1 MGWYLLGLFILERY
15 MKETK
20 VVRISSRVLL
30 LAVASVLGL
39 STHSVA
45 YAEEGARVL
54 EEVIVTARRQD
65 ETLQDVP
72 VNITSV
78 GGEQL
83 DNYQLDQPA
92 EIAARVPNFSIQS
105 GGSGS
110 GGTIN
115 LRGVGSSAI
124 SAAFD
129 SAVAL
134 DIDGVQISR
143 MRMVQSA
150 FLDLE
155 QVDIL
160 KGPQSLY
167 FGKSASAG
175 VVSFRSANPGDE
187 FEAKIGAGYDFE
199 QEGHYVEGF
208 ISGPLSD
215 TLGARLA
222 VRYSDTDEI
231 WENEAPGRSSQFGEE
246 DLTARLTLAWD
257 PSDNFSLN
265 FKTTITQHE
274 ADDAIG
280 NIDILCSV
288 PGDPQPSNFALQS
301 LPSGYDC
308 DYDDGVAQLG
318 GHNDLFNDNVS
329 GEIELSPRE
338 ELDTILSRV
347 QADWDINESLTLTSV
362 TSWFELEEDG
372 AASYGYDVNGIGSN
386 HTINETEAF
395 AQEIRLAGDI
405 NENVNFQVGAYYQ
418 DRELI
423 FDTGQEA
430 VGGANI
436 AAVLA
441 LPTADPVT
449 GFSDDWRKVHTT
461 DSETWSVFGSVSF
474 RPAERWE
481 ITAGLR
487 YSEEERTNT
496 IELESI
502 HYIFGV
508 LGLPFLSPGFN
519 SGEIEFDDDNVSP
532 EVSALFA
539 LNDNVNLYAAYKSG
553 YKSGGIDNSAL
564 PSASLAAA
572 AASGD
577 FGDLIFETEEGAGFE
592 VGMKGR
598 FNDGAL
604 RLDVTAFRYVYDD
617 LQVQSFNSAT
627 IQFSTTNAGEVT
639 SQGLEVDFTWL
650 PDVEGLSIYGALSIL
665 DAEFSDSF
673 IPEPPAGITDPAI
686 IAQYDLDGRAVSQA
700 SDYGFNV
707 GLDYDGTLGDNLA
720 WGFGINT
727 SFNDEY
733 ETQNEDPIGFMQDS
747 FWLLNAR
754 LYIGAAD
761 GTWRASLMG
770 NNLTDELYVTT
781 SGGRPFADVSN
792 NTLLPG
798 GVGFS
803 DTVLNYARG
812 RQLFLQ
818 FEYRI

>member
-1 MGWYLLGLFILERY
+1 MTLLG
-15 MKETK
+15 
-20 VVRISSRVLL
+20 V
-30 LAVASVLGL
+30 AVQPAAFAQTSEAR
-39 STHSVA
+39 TI
-45 YAEEGARVL
+45 EEIV
-54 EEVIVTARRQD
+54 VTARRQD

-72 VNITSV
+72 VAITSV

-83 DNYQLDQPA
+83 NNYQLDQPA
-92 EIAARVPNFSIQS
+92 EIAARVPNFNIQT

-110 GGTIN
+110 GGTLN

-134 DIDGVQISR
+134 DIDGVQVSR

-175 VVSFRSANPGDE
+175 VVSFRSADPGEE
-187 FEAKIGAGYDFE
+187 FEAKLGAGYDFE
-199 QEGHYVEGF
+199 QEGYYVDGF
-208 ISGPLSD
+208 VSGPLSENF
-215 TLGARLA
+215 GARLA
-222 VRYSDTDEI
+222 FRYADTDKI
-231 WENEAPGRSSQFGEE
+231 WENEAPGRSGEFGEE
-246 DLTARLTLAWD
+246 DLAARLTLVWT
-257 PSDNFSLN
+257 PSDTVTVNWKN
-265 FKTTITQHE
+265 TITTHE

-280 NIDILCSV
+280 NTDILCSV

-301 LPSGYDC
+301 LPAGYDC
-308 DYDDGVAQLG
+308 DEDDGVSQLG
-318 GHNDLFNDNVS
+318 GHNDIFNDNVS
-329 GEIELSPRE
+329 GEIELSPFE
-338 ELDTILSRV
+338 ELDTWLSRLQV
-347 QADWDINESLTLTSV
+347 DWDLNENLTLTSV
-362 TSWFELEEDG
+362 TSWFDLEEEG
-372 AASYGYDVNGIGSN
+372 AASYGYDLNGIGSN
-386 HTINETEAF
+386 HTINTTEAF
-395 AQEIRLAGDI
+395 AQELRLAGSAGD
-405 NENVNFQVGAYYQ
+405 NVNFLLGAYYQ
-418 DRELI
+418 DRELV

-441 LPTADPVT
+441 LPTANPTD
-449 GFSDDWRKVHTT
+449 GFTDDWRKVHET
-461 DSETWSVFGSVSF
+461 DSETWSVFGSVTVQ
-474 RPAERWE
+474 ATERLE
-481 ITAGLR
+481 LTAGLR
-487 YSEEERTNT
+487 YSEDERTNT

-502 HYIFGV
+502 HYVFGV

-519 SGEIEFDDDNVSP
+519 SGEIDFDDDNLSP

-564 PSASLAAA
+564 PSASLAAS

-592 VGMKGR
+592 FGMKGR
-598 FNDGAL
+598 FADGAV
-604 RLDVTAFRYVYDD
+604 RLDATIFRYVYED

-627 IQFSTTNAGEVT
+627 IQFSTSNAGELV
-639 SQGLEVDFTWL
+639 SQGFELDFTWL
-650 PDVEGLSIYGALSIL
+650 PEVEGLSIYGALSIL

-673 IPEPPAGITDPAI
+673 IPEPPAGMTDPAI

-700 SDYGFNV
+700 SDYAFNV
-707 GLDYDGTLGDNLA
+707 GFDYEAALSDGMIWGLGV
-720 WGFGINT
+720 NT
-727 SFNDEY
+727 SFSDEY
-733 ETQNEDPIGFMQDS
+733 ETQNEDPIGFVQDS

-754 LYIGAAD
+754 VFVGAAD
-761 GTWRASLMG
+761 GRWTLSLMG

-812 RQLFLQ
+812 RQIFAQ
-818 FEYRI
+818 FEVRM